1 MGKNFKTV
9 VKTYNKIAKT
19 YSKITFNK
27 INQYHLNKFIS
38 MLPKKAKVLDAG
50 CGSGKDA
57 QYFKDYGLDVIGIDA
72 AEKMVEGA
80 KKNVKG
86 VNFKKMDMAKTKFK
100 DKTFGGIWASGS
112 LIHEEKSDIPIII
125 EELKRI
131 LKDKGVLYIAVKEG
145 QGSEIKREEV
155 YNNEPRPFF
164 YYTVPEIEEILGQ
177 EGFQII
183 YLGFNEDVLK
193 RNEVRWIDL
202 YCKKSLLKQGM
213 KD

>member
-1 MGKNFKTV
+1 MMRKNFKTV

-50 CGSGKDA
+50 CGPGRDV
-57 QYFKDYGLDVIGIDA
+57 QYFKDYGLDVTGIDA
-72 AEKMVEGA
+72 SGEMIKEA

-86 VNFKKMDMAKTKFK
+86 AKFKKMDMAKTKFK
-100 DKTFGGIWASGS
+100 DKTFDGIWASGS
-112 LIHEEKSDIPIII
+112 IIHEEKCDVQKIL

-131 LKDKGVLYIAVKEG
+131 LKDKGVLYISVKEG
-145 QGSEIKREEV
+145 QGSEVKREEV

-164 YYTVPEIEEILGQ
+164 YYTVPEIEETIMQ
-177 EGFQII
+177 AGFQIT
-183 YLGFNEDVLK
+183 YSGFNEDVLK
-193 RNEVRWIDL
+193 RSETTWIDL
-202 YCKKSLLKQGM
+202 YCKKFIS
-213 KD
+213 

>member
-1 MGKNFKTV
+1 MRKNFKTV

-27 INQYHLNKFIS
+27 INQCHLNKFIS

-50 CGSGKDA
+50 CGSGKDV
-57 QYFKDYGLDVIGIDA
+57 QYFKDYRIEVIGIDA
-72 AEKMVEGA
+72 AEKMIKEA

-86 VNFKKMDMAKTKFK
+86 AKFKKMDMAKTKFK
-100 DKTFGGIWASGS
+100 DKTFDGIWASGS
-112 LIHEEKSDIPIII
+112 LIHEEKCDVHMIL

-131 LKDKGVLYIAVKEG
+131 LKDKGVLYVAVKEG
-145 QGSEIKREEV
+145 QGSEIKKEEI

-164 YYTVPEIEEILGQ
+164 YYTVPEIEGILER

-183 YLGFNEDVLK
+183 YSGFNDDVLK
-193 RNEVRWIDL
+193 RNEARWIDI
-202 YCKKSLLKQGM
+202 YCKKLIS
-213 KD
+213 